1 MADVLCFGNL
11 QFDVLC
17 HPVTALPERGGLRM
31 IEGIDF
37 ALSGNAGN
45 VAAALGRLGI
55 AVDLAGYSGSD
66 PIGEQFRTLLAA
78 EGVGTSRLLRHPTAG
93 TGTSVIALA
102 PDGERSILFV
112 NGANALFD
120 LDDVPD
126 EWLDGVR
133 VVSVG
138 SIFVLPQFSGD
149 AVARLFTRA
158 RARGAA
164 TVLNVCWDGQGQGLP
179 FLAPALASTDYFI
192 LSLDEGRQLTGE
204 PEPAAILARL
214 QEITS
219 GAIALTLGPD
229 GCLVTTAQG
238 PRHVPAVPVTATDC
252 TGAGDAFV
260 AGVIA
265 GLVERRS
272 FEACTRLGCQVA
284 SYAVTGPGSYP
295 RIPPLPEVRRQ

>member
-1 MADVLCFGNL
+1 MTDVLCFGNL

-17 HPVTALPERGGLRM
+17 HPVTALSERGGLRM